1 MSEKKAFKFYRSY
14 YEVAKELPEGERE
27 KYLMAVLE
35 KQFEDKEPELDGMA
49 RFAYISQKHS
59 IERQCKGYNDSKL
72 SDTPGEG
79 PYQGPQAP
87 PQGGPPEGGGLGPPE
102 GPRQEGIR
110 NKEKG
115 ERTKGKG
122 QRQKTIKAR
131 KETFRDTVKGFADKY
146 PREMLK
152 EFYEYWTE
160 KNQAGVKMRFEKEP
174 TFEISKRLAR
184 WASNQKIRK
193 ADTNQKTDKSY
204 ERLD

>member
-1 MSEKKAFKFYRSY
+1 MNEKKAFKFYRSY

-35 KQFEDKEPELDGMA
+35 KQFEDNEPKLEGMA

-72 SDTPGEG
+72 SDTP
-79 PYQGPQAP
+79 QKGPQAP
-87 PQGGPPEGGGLGPPE
+87 PQGGPPEGGGQGPPK

-110 NKEKG
+110 NKDKGGRNKEKG
-115 ERTKGKG
+115 ER
-122 QRQKTIKAR
+122 QKTIMAR
-131 KETFRDTVKGFADKY
+131 KETFRDTVKSFSEQY

-160 KNQAGVKMRFEKEP
+160 KNQSGVKMRFEKEK
-174 TFEISKRLAR
+174 TFEVSKRLAR
-184 WASNQKIRK
+184 WAANQKVMKR
-193 ADTNQKTDKSY
+193 DTNQKTDKSY
-204 ERLD
+204 DRLD

>member
-1 MSEKKAFKFYRSY
+1 MNEKKAFKFYRSY

-35 KQFEDKEPELDGMA
+35 KQFEDKEPELEGMA

-59 IERQCKGYNDSKL
+59 IERQCKGYEDSQL
-72 SDTPGEG
+72 SDTPTR
-79 PYQGPQAP
+79 GPQAT
-87 PQGGPPEGGGLGPPE
+87 PQGGPLKGGRQGPQE
-102 GPRQEGIR
+102 GPWEEGIR

-115 ERTKGKG
+115 IRKKEQTLLK
-122 QRQKTIKAR
+122 R
-131 KETFRDTVKGFADKY
+131 KETFRNTVKGYSEKY

-160 KNQAGVKMRFEKEP
+160 KNPAGVKMRYEKEK
-174 TFEISKRLAR
+174 TFEVGKRLAR
-184 WASNQKIRK
+184 WAANQKHLK
-193 ADTNQKTDKSY
+193 PNTNTKTDKKY